1 MGGEMAGLFSA
12 TDWSRTSLGP
22 MDQWPNCLKSAVDIM
37 LPSRAEI
44 VLFWGRDFVALY
56 NDAYAPTIGHK
67 HPRAFGRPARENW
80 SELWDDLEPLLSRV
94 LDSGETVA
102 AKDRPFY
109 LERYGVPETVYFDI
123 SYSPVRDE
131 QGHVRG
137 VFCIVNETT
146 NRVRSEAALREN
158 EQRLQAIFAQS
169 AAGIA
174 QADLGGRILSVN
186 QRLCELVG
194 YSAEELVGMTIED
207 ITFEEDR
214 AETLRLY
221 RRMVETGESF
231 DIEKRYVRKDGELV
245 WAANSVFPI
254 RNETGRINQAAAII
268 VDIAERKRVREV
280 EAHLA
285 SMIASS
291 NDAIM
296 GIDLDMR
303 ITSWNAAAKKLYG
316 YDEAEVIGQSVLM
329 LVPDDRKHE
338 EPAILRRIAAGLIV
352 EPYETVRVR
361 KDGGLVDV
369 LLSVSPIFDSAGHAV
384 GASKIAHDISAR
396 KEAERLQAMLVG
408 ELNHRVK
415 NVLATVSAVA
425 RQTFGRS
432 EANQADVE
440 TFGARLASLGRAH
453 DLLTH
458 GGWQKADLRSVVEQ
472 ALSPFA
478 SEKFEVRGGPVLLP
492 AKTVV
497 AFSLALHELA
507 TNAAK
512 YGALS
517 VPDGRVSI
525 AWEQDGSGLR
535 FRWMERGGPTV
546 RPPAR
551 KGFGSLLIERL
562 LASELNGQSV
572 ISYNADGVV
581 CEISADP
588 SFNEANS

>member
-1 MGGEMAGLFSA
+1 MAGLLSA
-12 TDWSRTSLGP
+12 TDWSQTSLGP

-37 LPSRAEI
+37 LPAQAEI

-56 NDAYAPTIGHK
+56 NDAYAPTIGDK

-94 LDSGETVA
+94 LDGGETVV

-131 QGHVRG
+131 QGQIRG
-137 VFCIVNETT
+137 VLCIVNETT
-146 NRVRSEAALREN
+146 DRVRSEAALRES
-158 EQRLQAIFAQS
+158 EQRLRAIYTQS

-174 QADLGGRILSVN
+174 QADLSGRILSVN
-186 QRLCELVG
+186 QRLCELIG
-194 YSAEELVGMTIED
+194 YSAEELVGMTIKD
-207 ITFEEDR
+207 ITFEDDR
-214 AETLRLY
+214 AENLRRY
-221 RRMVETGESF
+221 QHMVETGESF
-231 DIEKRYVRKDGELV
+231 DIEKRYVRKDGELLWV
-245 WAANSVFPI
+245 ANSVFPI
-254 RNETGRINQAAAII
+254 RDETGRIKQAAAII
-268 VDIAERKRVREV
+268 VDITERRRVREV

-296 GIDLDMR
+296 GIDLDMK

-316 YDEAEVIGQSVLM
+316 YDEAEAIGQSVLM

-338 EPAILRRIAAGLIV
+338 EPAILGRIAAGLIV

-369 LLSVSPIFDSAGHAV
+369 LLSVSPIFDSAGRAV
-384 GASKIAHDISAR
+384 GASKMAHDISAR

-415 NVLATVSAVA
+415 NVLATVSAIA

-458 GGWQKADLRSVVEQ
+458 GGWQQADLRSVVEQ

-478 SEKFEVRGGPVLLP
+478 SEKFEVTGGSVLLP
-492 AKTVV
+492 AKAVV

-525 AWEQDGSGLR
+525 AWEQDDSGLR

-581 CEISADP
+581 CEISADS
-588 SFNEANS
+588 SFNAANS